1 MPEEHRRPTQNHRP
15 ESAHASAHAVDPDP
29 RAIRRSLDRCL
40 AADRRRLARRLRGI
54 DKPNRKR
61 SGGRPTPGPERRAQI
76 LREIASQAERSIE
89 RRAKRAASVPKIAYP
104 DDLPIAQRR
113 DEIARAI
120 DRHQVVVVCGETGSG
135 KTTQL
140 PKICLELGRG
150 IDGAIGHTQPRRI
163 AARSVAD
170 RVAEELGVRHGG
182 VVGSKVR
189 FGDKTGPDT
198 LVKLMTDGILLAETQ
213 GDRLLDAYD
222 TIIVD
227 EAHERSLNIDFL
239 LGYLATILPERPD
252 LKLIITSATI
262 DPERFAEHFAGPEGP
277 APIINVSG
285 RAYPVEVRYR
295 PPLREA
301 ELSRE
306 PEAAGSHQRD
316 ESDTIGAVLD
326 ALEEIHTE
334 PYAAGRAS
342 DVLIFMPGEREIRE
356 TAAAV
361 RRVFAS
367 DPGLEVLPLYAR
379 LSSAEQRRVFAPH
392 RGRRVVIATNV
403 AETSL
408 TVPGIG
414 YVIDPGTAR
423 VSRYSARSKV
433 QGLPIEPISQAS
445 ANQRKGRCGR
455 VGPGVCYR
463 LYSEED
469 FHSRDEFTQ
478 PEIMRT
484 SLASVVLQMA
494 ALGLGRPED
503 FPFVEPPDRRMIR
516 DGYDTLLEL
525 GAVTDDHRLTE
536 IGARLARLPVDPRT
550 GRMILA
556 AHDENRLAEV
566 LVIASGLTIQ
576 DPRERPADR
585 RDEADAA
592 HERFSV
598 PGSDFLSYL
607 ELWHFYHDSIR
618 PLSRSKRARA
628 CRANFISDRRM
639 HEWAELQ
646 RQLREV
652 CAELGMT
659 TQPIRRESQESHDAI
674 HRALLAG
681 LLTSVGRKTDSHEYE
696 GVRGTRFAIHPG
708 SALFARTPPWIVSAE
723 LVRTTRLYA
732 RCNAAIKPE
741 WIERAAPHLVK
752 TSHTNPRY
760 APRGAKVVADEKV
773 ALLGLEIVPKRTVNF
788 GPIDPPAARRLFI
801 HHALVEGEYG
811 GPGGREPECL
821 RHNRELIDSV
831 RALEDKARR
840 RDLLA
845 EAEAIHAFYDDRLPG
860 DCWSGDRFEKARK
873 ALEARDPRAL
883 RMTAADALADD
894 PGELRAEDFPDTVR
908 IDRTDARVEYTYNPG
923 AERDGATL
931 ELPAEAVARL
941 DARTAERLVP
951 GWLPETVAALMRTLP
966 KRTRRHFD
974 INATAAELAPVIRDD
989 PRPVRTALAEALAS
1003 RSGLRI
1009 APDDLRDEELPEH
1022 LRVNIRAV
1030 DARGKV
1036 LAESRDLAEVQA
1048 RVNAARSDD
1057 RGPRAPDE
1065 TGWHRDGLIDW
1076 EFGELPESIVDE
1088 RGGRATTWHPAL
1100 VDTDPDTG
1108 RGVGL
1113 RLLDTAEA
1121 AERSTRLGV
1130 SRLFA
1135 HRLRRELKWRPD
1147 REPGFDR
1154 LAVQFSPLGE
1164 PSVLASHLSSLVA
1177 RALCLEDQPLVRTS
1191 EEFERRIDTAWDR
1204 LGAVAPELFALVDQI
1219 LTGAHALRARL
1230 ERPAPDAWRPALADV
1245 NDQIGRLMRTRF
1257 IVETPLRWLRCYPR
1271 FLRAAE
1277 QRLDRLRGSDVSRD
1291 RRAQAEL
1298 RVWISKFDE
1307 RTASARARGVTD
1319 PGLDEFGW
1327 LLEEYRVALF
1337 AQNLRTSVPVSRKR
1351 LESSWAALRG

>member
-1 MPEEHRRPTQNHRP
+1 MPEEHRRPTQDADREP
-15 ESAHASAHAVDPDP
+15 APDP
-29 RAIRRSLDRCL
+29 RAIRRLLDGCL
-40 AADRRRLARRLRGI
+40 AADRRRLARRLRGL
-54 DKPNRKR
+54 DKPHRNKSKGKPAPSPKR
-61 SGGRPTPGPERRAQI
+61 RAEILRDIAEQARRSAERRK
-76 LREIASQAERSIE
+76 
-89 RRAKRAASVPKIAYP
+89 KRAASSPAIEYP
-104 DDLPIAQRR
+104 DELPIAQKR

-120 DRHQVVVVCGETGSG
+120 ERHQVVVVCGETGSG

-150 IDGAIGHTQPRRI
+150 VDGTIGHTQPRRL
-163 AARSVAD
+163 AARTVAD

-182 VVGSKVR
+182 PVGSKVR
-189 FGDKTGPDT
+189 FGDKTGTGT

-239 LGYLATILPERPD
+239 LGYLATILPKRPD
-252 LKLIITSATI
+252 LQLVITSATI
-262 DPERFAEHFAGPEGP
+262 EPERFAEHFASTEGP

-285 RAYPVEVRYR
+285 RAYPVEVRHR
-295 PPLREA
+295 PLLRAPDEA
-301 ELSRE
+301 K
-306 PEAAGSHQRD
+306 SHQRD
-316 ESDTIGAVLD
+316 ESDTVGGVLD

-334 PYAAGRAS
+334 PIVAGRPR
-342 DVLIFMPGEREIRE
+342 DVLVFMPGEREIRE
-356 TAAAV
+356 TASAI
-361 RRVFAS
+361 RRVFSGDS
-367 DPGLEVLPLYAR
+367 DLEVLPLYAR
-379 LSSAEQRRVFAPH
+379 LSAAEQQRVFAPS
-392 RGRRVVIATNV
+392 RSRRVVIATNV

-423 VSRYSARSKV
+423 MSRYSARSKV

-463 LYSEED
+463 LYSEDD
-469 FHSRDEFTQ
+469 FLSRDEFTQ

-494 ALGLGRPED
+494 ALRLGRPED

-525 GAVTDDHRLTE
+525 GAVTEDHRLTE
-536 IGARLARLPVDPRT
+536 IGSSLARLPIDPRT

-556 AHDENRLAEV
+556 AHEENCLAEV

-576 DPRERPADR
+576 DPRERPAER

-592 HERFSV
+592 HERFEV

-628 CRANFISDRRM
+628 CRASFISDRRM

-646 RQLREV
+646 RQLREIA
-652 CAELGMT
+652 AELGMKP
-659 TQPIRRESQESHDAI
+659 QQIKRESPESHDTI

-681 LLTSVGRKTDSHEYE
+681 LLTSVGRKTESHEYE

-708 SALFARTPPWIVSAE
+708 SALFERTPPWIVSAE

-741 WIERAAPHLVK
+741 WIEHAAPHLIK
-752 TSHTNPRY
+752 KSHTNPRY
-760 APRGAKVVADEKV
+760 VRRGAKVVADEKV
-773 ALLGLEIVPKRTVNF
+773 TLLGLEIVPKRTVNF

-801 HHALVEGEYG
+801 HHALVEGEYEG
-811 GPGGREPECL
+811 RGGREPDCL
-821 RHNRELIDSV
+821 RHNRELIESV
-831 RALEDKARR
+831 RNLEDKARR

-845 EAEAIHAFYDDRLPG
+845 EAEAIHDFYDARLPD

-873 ALEARDPRAL
+873 ALEASDPRAL
-883 RMTAADALADD
+883 RMTTGDVLAGDT
-894 PGELRAEDFPDTVR
+894 GELRAEDFPDTVR
-908 IDRTDARVEYTYNPG
+908 IDRTDARVEYTYDPG
-923 AERDGATL
+923 GAHDGATL

-941 DARTAERLVP
+941 DRRTAERLVP
-951 GWLPETVAALMRTLP
+951 GWLPETIAALMRTLP

-974 INATAAELAPVIRDD
+974 IAAIATELAPKLRDD
-989 PRPVRTALAEALAS
+989 PRPLRTALAESLSA
-1003 RSGLRI
+1003 RSGVRVT
-1009 APDDLRDEELPEH
+1009 ADDLRDSELPEH
-1022 LRVNIRAV
+1022 LRVNVRAV
-1030 DARGKV
+1030 DAEGKV

-1048 RVNAARSDD
+1048 SVNAARRGSDAAV
-1057 RGPRAPDE
+1057 RAPDD
-1065 TGWHRDGLIDW
+1065 GPWHRDGLKDW
-1076 EFGELPESIVDE
+1076 DFGELPESIVEDS
-1088 RGGRATTWHPAL
+1088 GGRATTWYPAL
-1100 VDTDPDTG
+1100 VDTDPDAG
-1108 RGVGL
+1108 AHAGL
-1113 RLLDTAEA
+1113 RLLETPEA
-1121 AERSTRLGV
+1121 AERSTRLGLA
-1130 SRLFA
+1130 RLYA
-1135 HRLRRELKWRPD
+1135 LRLRRDLKWRPD
-1147 REPGFDR
+1147 RDPGFDR
-1154 LAVQFSPLGE
+1154 LAVQFSPLGD
-1164 PSVLASHLSSLVA
+1164 PSVLASHMSSLVA
-1177 RALCLEDQPLVRTS
+1177 RALCVEDQPLVRTPA
-1191 EEFERRIDTAWDR
+1191 EFERRVDDAWAR
-1204 LGAVAPELFALVDQI
+1204 FGTVAPEMFALVDQT
-1219 LTGAHALRARL
+1219 LTAAHALRARL
-1230 ERPAPDAWRPALADV
+1230 ERPAPEAWRSALADV
-1245 NDQIGRLMRTRF
+1245 NDQIGRLMHRRL
-1257 IVETPLRWLRCYPR
+1257 IVETPLRWLRCCPR

-1277 QRLDRLRGSDVSRD
+1277 QRLDRLRGADVSRD

-1298 RVWISKFDE
+1298 RVWIAKYDE
-1307 RTASARARGVTD
+1307 RAASVRTRGVID

-1351 LESSWAALRG
+1351 IESAWGALRG